1 MTAATLGSLS
11 LLIFD
16 PITIIT
22 RTMTTALL
30 PALNHTLTSLAR
42 ALYPIPF
49 LRRAL
54 FAVEGVLRGAVLPI
68 DQPVFRQGLFLALL
82 FAAILSLNRLAHR
95 FWCRYLCPLGGLLG
109 LLAKI
114 SLLRPAPA
122 SSCNQ
127 CGRCAGV
134 CPVDAIHPERDYEVA
149 PSECIVCLDCLADCP
164 HSGYT
169 FELQLKP
176 AQWEAH
182 DPSRRDLLAAV
193 GATAASVLLLKT
205 GRQTSAKDRALI
217 RPPGVVDEEH
227 FLSRCIRCSQ
237 CMKICPTSGLQPALA
252 EAGAEGIWTP
262 VLMPRRGYCEYGCS
276 ACGEICPSDAIP
288 TLTLEAKRTQVLG
301 LARIDKDRCLP
312 WAYDTPCIVCEE
324 MCPIPEKAIRLEET
338 IIRDKE
344 GNEIRLQR
352 PRVMRDLCIGCGI
365 CEYRCPMGGEAAIRV
380 FHQEPL

>member
-1 MTAATLGSLS
+1 
-11 LLIFD
+11 
-16 PITIIT
+16 
-22 RTMTTALL
+22 
-30 PALNHTLTSLAR
+30 
-42 ALYPIPF
+42 
-49 LRRAL
+49 
-54 FAVEGVLRGAVLPI
+54 
-68 DQPVFRQGLFLALL
+68 
-82 FAAILSLNRLAHR
+82 
-95 FWCRYLCPLGGLLG
+95 
-109 LLAKI
+109 
-114 SLLRPAPA
+114 
-122 SSCNQ
+122 
-127 CGRCAGV
+127 
-134 CPVDAIHPERDYEVA
+134 
-149 PSECIVCLDCLADCP
+149 
-164 HSGYT
+164 
-169 FELQLKP
+169 
-176 AQWEAH
+176 
-182 DPSRRDLLAAV
+182 
-193 GATAASVLLLKT
+193 
-205 GRQTSAKDRALI
+205 
-217 RPPGVVDEEH
+217 
-227 FLSRCIRCSQ
+227 
-237 CMKICPTSGLQPALA
+237 MKICPTSGLQPALA